1 MSKAQRVKE
10 RTAREQIAARQQQAR
25 RAEAR
30 RAMLIGGGS
39 LLLVVAL
46 VVAFAVI
53 RLTSA
58 PPPARPAAADTAV
71 ARAVTSVPAA
81 AFDRVGAGTAA
92 PLQATHGQP
101 LLTSHGQPQVLY
113 LGGEYCPYCAAE
125 RWALTAA
132 LSRFG
137 TFTGLRFIRSSPADA
152 YPDTPTLSF
161 RHARY
166 TSRYLSFTPVEWYG
180 SKPDPATVT
189 GYAVLQQ
196 PTAAQAALFRRYAG
210 GSFPFAD
217 LGNQYLIRGAQYLP
231 SVLSGMTWAEVAA
244 AMHDPAS
251 PVAKDIDGAANRI
264 TAALC
269 RLTRGQPRAVCA
281 SPGVRAA
288 AASH

>member
-1 MSKAQRVKE
+1 MSKGQRLTE
-10 RTAREQIAARQQQAR
+10 RTARGQLQQERAR
-25 RAEAR
+25 RAGAR

-53 RLTSA
+53 KLTSSA
-58 PPPARPAAADTAV
+58 PPARPATADTAV

-101 LLTSHGQPQVLY
+101 LLSWHGKPQVLY

-137 TFTGLRFIRSSPADA
+137 TFTGLRFIHSSATDA

-161 RHARY
+161 SHARY
-166 TSRYLSFTPVEWYG
+166 ASRYLSFTPVEWYSG
-180 SKPDPATVT
+180 KPDPATVT

-196 PTAAQAALFRRYAG
+196 PTAGQAALFRRYAD

-231 SVLSGMTWAEVAA
+231 SALAGMSWAQVAA

-269 RLTRGQPRAVCA
+269 RLTHGQPAAVC
-281 SPGVRAA
+281 SSGITAA
-288 AASH
+288 GR